1 MWETRTLAKKLT
13 PQQLEQR
20 TRRFQKLQAALKR
33 RNPSSFGSLRVL
45 PSGVVQAR
53 YVGPDEQRYTAPRTF
68 DNLTDADAWLAG
80 VRREITLET
89 WVSPRQRE
97 AEARQAKVA
106 GVTVAELFDAY
117 LADGDLRPRTLD
129 LYRYQFDRL
138 IAPGLGTREIASL
151 TPTDVAEWRASLPL
165 APRQRD
171 QASDL
176 LRAVL
181 NLGLDRE
188 ILFRN
193 PATRSRRKTKGS
205 TGRAGRREIPRLTR
219 HEVATMAAAM
229 PPERSFAVLL
239 AAYTGIRFG
248 EMAALRRSDF
258 EFTRNDSG
266 ELVAATMTISR
277 AVTRPKGPDGI
288 RRSVEG
294 QPKTVAG
301 RRSVAIPTGLLGTL
315 EDHLNAYAQSADG
328 GLLFPSSNG
337 DYLTPSLLS
346 GIKPGIAKH
355 GKDRAHQT
363 KGRGYYLARVVAGR
377 PDANWHQL
385 RAFAISEAVD
395 SGATPADL
403 LRRFGHTDLRTSGLY
418 QRAAADAD
426 RALADRLAVTLPT
439 ESRPDLRV
447 VGE

>member
-1 MWETRTLAKKLT
+1 MAKKLT
-13 PQQLEQR
+13 RQQLEQR

-33 RNPSSFGSLRVL
+33 RNSSLFGSLRVL

-89 WVSPRQRE
+89 WISPSQRE

-138 IAPGLGTREIASL
+138 IAPGLGTREVASL
-151 TPTDVAEWRASLPL
+151 TPTDVAEWRASLPP

-181 NLGLDRE
+181 NLGLDRG
-188 ILFRN
+188 IIYRN
-193 PATRSRRKTKGS
+193 PAARSRRKTKGA
-205 TGRAGRREIPRLTR
+205 TGRTARREVQRLTR
-219 HEVATMAAAM
+219 DEVATMAAAM
-229 PPERSFAVLL
+229 QPERSFTVLL

-248 EMAALRRSDF
+248 EMAALRRSDL
-258 EFTRNDSG
+258 ELTRNESG
-266 ELVAATMTISR
+266 KLVAPVMTISR
-277 AVTRPKGPDGI
+277 AVTRPKGEDGV

-294 QPKTVAG
+294 KPKSDAG
-301 RRSVAIPTGLLGTL
+301 RRSVAIPTGLLGAL
-315 EDHLNAYAQSADG
+315 EDHLSAYAQPADD
-328 GLLFPSSNG
+328 GLLFPSPTG

-346 GIKPGIAKH
+346 GIKPGVAKH
-355 GKDRAHQT
+355 GYGRTHPT

-395 SGATPADL
+395 AGASPADL

-418 QRAAADAD
+418 QRAAQTADA
-426 RALADRLAVTLPT
+426 ALAERIEVTLPSGDGLALT
-439 ESRPDLRV
+439 LV
-447 VGE
+447 K

>member
-1 MWETRTLAKKLT
+1 MAKKLT

-20 TRRFQKLQAALKR
+20 TRRFRKLQAALMR
-33 RNPSSFGSLRVL
+33 RNSSPFGSLRVL

-80 VRREITLET
+80 VHREITLET

-106 GVTVAELFDAY
+106 GVTVADLFDAY

-138 IAPGLGTREIASL
+138 IAPGLGTREVASL
-151 TPTDVAEWRASLPL
+151 TPTDVAEWRASLPP
-165 APRQRD
+165 APRQQD

-176 LRAVL
+176 LRALL

-188 ILFRN
+188 IIHRN
-193 PATRSRRKTKGS
+193 PAARSRRKTKGS
-205 TGRAGRREIPRLTR
+205 TGRTARREIPRLTR

-288 RRSVEG
+288 RHSVEG
-294 QPKTVAG
+294 QPKSDAG
-301 RRSVAIPTGLLGTL
+301 RRTMAIPTGLLGVL
-315 EDHLNAYAQSADG
+315 EKHLREHSQPEEV
-328 GLLFPSSNG
+328 GLLFPSPTG

-355 GKDRAHQT
+355 GKGRAHPT

-426 RALADRLAVTLPT
+426 RALADRLVVTLPT
-439 ESRPDLRV
+439 EWRPDLRV
-447 VGE
+447 VSE